1 MTIIPELTKIQKLT
15 LQRSIELL
23 VALKF
28 PFAILDSTGVI
39 HGGLEVKQ
47 KINRKKQH
55 ERKYPHGQRA
65 KYSKQYIAGVGV
77 SQEITVPFD
86 IYEAE
91 ELRSSIMSACHKRW
105 GKGSVVTTL
114 NRPANHIEVLRV
126 K

>member
-1 MTIIPELTKIQKLT
+1 MNIIPELTKVQKLT
-15 LQRSIELL
+15 LQRAIELL

-28 PFAILDSTGVI
+28 PFAILDSTGLI
-39 HGGLEVKQ
+39 HGGLEVKA

-65 KYSKQYIAGVGV
+65 EYAKQYISGVEI
-77 SQEITVPFD
+77 SQEITVPCD

-105 GKGSVVTTL
+105 GKGSIVTTL
-114 NRPANHIEVLRV
+114 NRPANHIEVLRI